1 MPYTEPTLLCM
12 QSSIK
17 ADLGGALHP
26 TFTAWSERPEVP
38 GSEDQ
43 LMITGRLFPESRPIS
58 AVVMFSGF
66 GRKN

>member
-1 MPYTEPTLLCM
+1 MPYIGLTLLCM

-38 GSEDQ
+38 GSEI
-43 LMITGRLFPESRPIS
+43 LLVITGRLFPESRLIS
-58 AVVMFSGF
+58 AAVMFSGF